1 MHHTSMPHTRRM
13 TIPRAALALWIA
25 VSAGRAAPVEW
36 VRAHDL
42 YQRTEYRQSLVQ
54 LLALNPKDAAT
65 LQLMGQNYF
74 MLGEY
79 KKATESLEKA
89 AALAPGEGQAWLW
102 LGRAYGRRAETS
114 NPFSAPGYATKARQM
129 FERAVALDPSNKEAF
144 GDLFDFY
151 LDAPGFLG
159 GGQSKAEA
167 LAARVGQVDPAEGLY
182 LQAQIDDR
190 RNQFDSAE
198 EKLRRAIEIAPAQAG
213 RFLELAKFLARRGR
227 IEESEAMFEEAA
239 RLAPNNP
246 HQMFDRASL
255 YIKQRRNLA
264 EARVLLERYLRL
276 PLTPG
281 DPPRDR
287 AEVLL
292 KKIEP

>member
-1 MHHTSMPHTRRM
+1 MGIHR
-13 TIPRAALALWIA
+13 IVIALLIAA
-25 VSAGRAAPVEW
+25 SAGRAASVEW

-42 YQRTEYRQSLVQ
+42 YQRTEYNQSLVQ
-54 LLALNPKDAAT
+54 LLPLSPKDAAT
-65 LQLMGQNYF
+65 LQLIGQNYF
-74 MLGEY
+74 MVGEY

-89 AALAPGEGQAWLW
+89 LALAPEDAQCLLW

-114 NPFSAPGYATKARQM
+114 SPFTAPGYATKARQM
-129 FERAVALDPSNKEAF
+129 FEKAVALDPSNKEAI

-151 LDAPGFLG
+151 LDAPSFLG
-159 GGQSKAEA
+159 GGHNKAEA
-167 LAARVGQVDPAEGLY
+167 LAARMSQTDPAEGLY

-190 RNQFDSAE
+190 RNQYDSAE
-198 EKLRRAIEIAPAQAG
+198 QKLRKALEIAPTQPG
-213 RFLELAKFLARRGR
+213 RFLELAKFLAKRGR
-227 IEESEAMFEEAA
+227 IAESEAMFEEAA
-239 RLAPNNP
+239 RLSPNNP

-264 EARVLLERYLRL
+264 EARALLERYLRL
-276 PLTPG
+276 PLTPN

>member
-1 MHHTSMPHTRRM
+1 MGINR
-13 TIPRAALALWIA
+13 IVIALLIA
-25 VSAGRAAPVEW
+25 VAAGQAASVEW

-42 YQRTEYRQSLVQ
+42 YQRTEYNQSLVQ
-54 LLALNPKDAAT
+54 LLPLSPKDAAT
-65 LQLMGQNYF
+65 LQLIGQNYF
-74 MLGEY
+74 MVGEY

-89 AALAPGEGQAWLW
+89 LALAPDDAQCLLW

-114 NPFSAPGYATKARQM
+114 NPFSAPGYATRARQM
-129 FERAVALDPSNKEAF
+129 FEKAVALDPSNKEAF

-159 GGQSKAEA
+159 GGHNKAEA
-167 LAARVGQVDPAEGLY
+167 LAARVSQTDPAEGLY

-190 RNQFDSAE
+190 RNQYDSAE
-198 EKLRRAIEIAPAQAG
+198 QKLRKALEIAPTQPG
-213 RFLELAKFLARRGR
+213 RFLELAKFLAKRGR
-227 IEESEAMFEEAA
+227 IAESEAMFEEAA
-239 RLAPNNP
+239 RLSPDNP

-264 EARVLLERYLRL
+264 EARALLERYLRL
-276 PLTPG
+276 PLTPN

-292 KKIEP
+292 KKIEH

>member
-1 MHHTSMPHTRRM
+1 MGRMGIRRM
-13 TIPRAALALWIA
+13 IIALFVA
-25 VSAGRAAPVEW
+25 VSASQGASVEW

-42 YQRTEYRQSLVQ
+42 YQRTEYNQSLVQ
-54 LLALNPKDAAT
+54 LLPLNPKDAAT
-65 LQLMGQNYF
+65 MQLIGQNYF

-89 AALAPGEGQAWLW
+89 VALAPNDPQCLLW

-129 FERAVALDPSNKEAF
+129 LERAVALDPSNKEAF
-144 GDLFDFY
+144 GDLFDYY

-159 GGQSKAEA
+159 GGQNKAES
-167 LAARVGQVDPAEGLY
+167 LAARVSQTDPAEGLY
-182 LQAQIDDR
+182 LQAQVDDR
-190 RNQFDSAE
+190 RNQYDSAE
-198 EKLRRAIEIAPAQAG
+198 QKLRKALEIAPTQPG
-213 RFLELAKFLARRGR
+213 RFLELAKFLAKRGR
-227 IEESEAMFEEAA
+227 IAESEAMFEEAA
-239 RLAPNNP
+239 RLSPNNP
-246 HQMFDRASL
+246 YQMFDRASL

-264 EARVLLERYLRL
+264 EARALLERYLRL
-276 PLTPG
+276 PLTPN

-287 AEVLL
+287 AELLL

>member
-1 MHHTSMPHTRRM
+1 MSIR
-13 TIPRAALALWIA
+13 RAAIALLIA
-25 VSAGRAAPVEW
+25 VSTGRAAPVEW
-36 VRAHDL
+36 VRAYDL
-42 YQRTEYRQSLVQ
+42 YQRTEYHQSLLE
-54 LLALNPKDAAT
+54 LLPLTPKDAAS
-65 LQLMGQNYF
+65 LQLIGQNYF

-89 AALAPGEGQAWLW
+89 AALAPDDAQAWLW

-129 FERAVALDPSNKEAF
+129 FERAVALDPSSKEAF

-151 LDAPGFLG
+151 LEAPGFLG
-159 GGQSKAEA
+159 GGHNKAEA
-167 LAARVGQVDPAEGLY
+167 LAARVSQIDPAEGLY

-198 EKLRRAIEIAPAQAG
+198 EKLRRAIEIAPAQPG
-213 RFLELAKFLARRGR
+213 RFLELAKFLGRRGR
-227 IEESEAMFEEAA
+227 IAESEAMFEEAA

-264 EARVLLERYLRL
+264 QARALLELYLRL

-287 AEVLL
+287 AELLL

>member
-1 MHHTSMPHTRRM
+1 MGIHR
-13 TIPRAALALWIA
+13 IVIALLIA
-25 VSAGRAAPVEW
+25 VAAGQAASVEW

-42 YQRTEYRQSLVQ
+42 YQRTEYNQSLVQ
-54 LLALNPKDAAT
+54 LLPLSPKDAAT
-65 LQLMGQNYF
+65 LQLIGQNYF
-74 MLGEY
+74 MVGEY

-89 AALAPGEGQAWLW
+89 LALAPDDAQCLLW

-114 NPFSAPGYATKARQM
+114 NPFSAPGYATRARQM
-129 FERAVALDPSNKEAF
+129 FEKAVALDPSNKEAF

-159 GGQSKAEA
+159 GGHNKAEA
-167 LAARVGQVDPAEGLY
+167 LAARVSQTDPAEGLY

-190 RNQFDSAE
+190 RNQYDSAE
-198 EKLRRAIEIAPAQAG
+198 QKLRKALEIAPTQPG
-213 RFLELAKFLARRGR
+213 RFLELAKFLAKRGR
-227 IEESEAMFEEAA
+227 IAESEAMFEEAA
-239 RLAPNNP
+239 RLSPDNP

-264 EARVLLERYLRL
+264 EARALLERYLRL
-276 PLTPG
+276 PLTPN

-292 KKIEP
+292 KKIEH

>member
-1 MHHTSMPHTRRM
+1 MGRMSIRR
-13 TIPRAALALWIA
+13 LAIVLLM
-25 VSAGRAAPVEW
+25 VVPVGRAEPVEW

-42 YQRTEYRQSLVQ
+42 YQRTQYNQSLVQ
-54 LLALNPKDAAT
+54 LLALSPKDAAT

-89 AALAPGEGQAWLW
+89 AALAPGDAQCLLW
-102 LGRAYGRRAETS
+102 LGRAFGRRAETS

-129 FERAVALDPSNKEAF
+129 FERAVALDPSNKEAV
-144 GDLFDFY
+144 GDLFDYY

-167 LAARVGQVDPAEGLY
+167 LATRVSQTDPAEGLSY
-182 LQAQIDDR
+182 QAQIDDR
-190 RNQFDSAE
+190 HNQYDSAE
-198 EKLRRAIEIAPAQAG
+198 QKLRRAIEIAPAQPG
-213 RFLELAKFLARRGR
+213 RYLELAKLLAKQGR
-227 IEESEAMFEEAA
+227 IAESEAMFEEAA

-246 HQMFDRASL
+246 HQLFDRASL

-264 EARVLLERYLRL
+264 EARALLERYLRL
-276 PLTPG
+276 PLTPN

-287 AEVLL
+287 AELLL

>member
-1 MHHTSMPHTRRM
+1 MGIYRIASTR
-13 TIPRAALALWIA
+13 IAIALLIA
-25 VSAGRAAPVEW
+25 VPAGQAASVEW

-42 YQRTEYRQSLVQ
+42 YQRTEYNQSLVQ
-54 LLALNPKDAAT
+54 LLPLSPKDAVT
-65 LQLMGQNYF
+65 LQLIGQDYF

-89 AALAPGEGQAWLW
+89 VALAPEDAQCLLW

-129 FERAVALDPSNKEAF
+129 FEKAVALDPSNKEAF

-151 LDAPGFLG
+151 LEAPGFLG
-159 GGQSKAEA
+159 GGHNKAEA
-167 LAARVGQVDPAEGLY
+167 LAARVSQTDPAEGLY

-190 RNQFDSAE
+190 RNQYDSAE
-198 EKLRRAIEIAPAQAG
+198 QKLRKALEIAPTQPG
-213 RFLELAKFLARRGR
+213 RFLELAKFLAKRGR
-227 IEESEAMFEEAA
+227 IAESEAMFEEGA
-239 RLAPNNP
+239 RLSPNNP
-246 HQMFDRASL
+246 HQIFDRASL

-264 EARVLLERYLRL
+264 EARALLERYLRL
-276 PLTPG
+276 PLTPN

>member
-1 MHHTSMPHTRRM
+1 MSIRRI
-13 TIPRAALALWIA
+13 TIALFVA
-25 VSAGRAAPVEW
+25 VSASQGASVEW

-42 YQRTEYRQSLVQ
+42 YQRTEYNQSLVQ
-54 LLALNPKDAAT
+54 LFPLNPKDAAT
-65 LQLMGQNYF
+65 MQLIGQNYF

-89 AALAPGEGQAWLW
+89 VALAPDDPQCVLW

-114 NPFSAPGYATKARQM
+114 NPFSAPGYATRARQM

-159 GGQSKAEA
+159 GGHNKAEA
-167 LAARVGQVDPAEGLY
+167 LAARVSQTDPAEGLY

-190 RNQFDSAE
+190 HNQYDSAE
-198 EKLRRAIEIAPAQAG
+198 QKLRKALEIAPTQPG
-213 RFLELAKFLARRGR
+213 RFLELAKFLATRGR
-227 IEESEAMFEEAA
+227 IAESEAMFEEAA
-239 RLAPNNP
+239 RLSPNNP
-246 HQMFDRASL
+246 HLMFDRASL

-264 EARVLLERYLRL
+264 EARALLERYLRL
-276 PLTPG
+276 PLTPN

-287 AEVLL
+287 AELLL

>member
-1 MHHTSMPHTRRM
+1 MSIR
-13 TIPRAALALWIA
+13 RAAIALLII
-25 VSAGRAAPVEW
+25 VSAGQAASVEW

-42 YQRTEYRQSLVQ
+42 YQRTEYNQSLVQ
-54 LLALNPKDAAT
+54 LLPLSVKDAAT
-65 LQLMGQNYF
+65 LQLIGQNYF

-89 AALAPGEGQAWLW
+89 VALAPEDGQALLW

-129 FERAVALDPSNKEAF
+129 LERAVAIDPLNKEAF

-159 GGQSKAEA
+159 GGQNKAEA
-167 LAARVGQVDPAEGLY
+167 LAARVSQTDPAEGLY

-190 RNQFDSAE
+190 HNQFDSAE
-198 EKLRRAIEIAPAQAG
+198 QKLRKAIEIAPTQPG
-213 RFLELAKFLARRGR
+213 GFLELAKFLAKRGR
-227 IEESEAMFEEAA
+227 IAESEAMFEEAA
-239 RLAPNNP
+239 RLAPNDP

-264 EARVLLERYLRL
+264 QARALLERYLRL
-276 PLTPG
+276 PLTPN

-287 AEVLL
+287 AELLL

>member
-1 MHHTSMPHTRRM
+1 
-13 TIPRAALALWIA
+13 
-25 VSAGRAAPVEW
+25 VEW
-36 VRAHDL
+36 VRARDL
-42 YQRTEYRQSLVQ
+42 YQRTEYNQSLVQ
-54 LLALNPKDAAT
+54 LLPLSPKDAAT

-79 KKATESLEKA
+79 KKATDSLEKA
-89 AALAPGEGQAWLW
+89 AALAPDDAQCLLW

-129 FERAVALDPSNKEAF
+129 FEKAVALDPSNKEAF

-159 GGQSKAEA
+159 GGHNKAEA
-167 LAARVGQVDPAEGLY
+167 LAARVSQTYPAEGLY

-190 RNQFDSAE
+190 RNQYDAAE
-198 EKLRRAIEIAPAQAG
+198 QKLRKALEIAPTQPG
-213 RFLELAKFLARRGR
+213 RFLELAKFLAKRGR
-227 IEESEAMFEEAA
+227 FAESEAMFEEAA
-239 RLAPNNP
+239 RLSPNNP

-264 EARVLLERYLRL
+264 EARALLERYLRL
-276 PLTPG
+276 PLTPN

-287 AEVLL
+287 AELLL

>member
-1 MHHTSMPHTRRM
+1 MGIRHTVIT
-13 TIPRAALALWIA
+13 LLIA
-25 VSAGRAAPVEW
+25 VSASQAASVEW
-36 VRAHDL
+36 VRAHDF
-42 YQRTEYRQSLVQ
+42 YQRTEYNQSLVQ
-54 LLALNPKDAAT
+54 LLPLSPKDAAT

-79 KKATESLEKA
+79 KKATDSLEKA
-89 AALAPGEGQAWLW
+89 AALAPDDAQCLLW

-129 FERAVALDPSNKEAF
+129 FEKAVALDPSNKEAF

-159 GGQSKAEA
+159 GGHNKAEA
-167 LAARVGQVDPAEGLY
+167 LAARVSQTDPAEGLY

-190 RNQFDSAE
+190 RNQYDAAE
-198 EKLRRAIEIAPAQAG
+198 QKLRKALEIAPTQPG
-213 RFLELAKFLARRGR
+213 RFLELAKFLAKRGR
-227 IEESEAMFEEAA
+227 FAESEAMFEEAA
-239 RLAPNNP
+239 RLSPNNP

-264 EARVLLERYLRL
+264 EARALLERYLRL
-276 PLTPG
+276 PLTPN

-287 AEVLL
+287 AELLL

>member
-1 MHHTSMPHTRRM
+1 MHHTGWMGIRR
-13 TIPRAALALWIA
+13 IIIALFAA
-25 VSAGRAAPVEW
+25 VSASQGASVEW

-42 YQRTEYRQSLVQ
+42 YQRTEYNQSLVQ
-54 LLALNPKDAAT
+54 LLPLNPKDAAT

-79 KKATESLEKA
+79 KKATDALEKA
-89 AALAPGEGQAWLW
+89 AALAPDDAQCLLW

-129 FERAVALDPSNKEAF
+129 FEKAVALDPSNKEAF

-159 GGQSKAEA
+159 GGHNKAEA
-167 LAARVGQVDPAEGLY
+167 LAARVSQTDPAEGLY

-190 RNQFDSAE
+190 RNQYDAAE
-198 EKLRRAIEIAPAQAG
+198 QKLRKALEIAPTQSG
-213 RFLELAKFLARRGR
+213 RFLELAKFLAKRGR
-227 IEESEAMFEEAA
+227 FAESEAMFEEAA
-239 RLAPNNP
+239 RLSPDNP

-255 YIKQRRNLA
+255 YIKQRRNLT
-264 EARVLLERYLRL
+264 EARALLERYLRL
-276 PLTPG
+276 PLTPN

-287 AEVLL
+287 AELLL

>member
-1 MHHTSMPHTRRM
+1 MGIRRAV
-13 TIPRAALALWIA
+13 IALGIA
-25 VSAGRAAPVEW
+25 VSTGQVASVEW
-36 VRAHDL
+36 VRAHEL
-42 YQRTEYRQSLVQ
+42 YQRTEYSQSLVQ
-54 LLALNPKDAAT
+54 LLALSPKDAAT

-79 KKATESLEKA
+79 KKATELLEKA
-89 AALAPGEGQAWLW
+89 AAVAPDDAQPLLW

-114 NPFSAPGYATKARQM
+114 NLFSAPGYATKARQM
-129 FERAVALDPSNKEAF
+129 FERAVAVDPSNQAAV

-159 GGQSKAEA
+159 GGQNKAEA
-167 LAARVGQVDPAEGLY
+167 LAARVSQKDPAEGLY

-198 EKLRRAIEIAPAQAG
+198 EKLRRAIEIAPAQPG

-227 IEESEAMFEEAA
+227 FAESEAMFEEAA

-246 HQMFDRASL
+246 HQMFDRASV

-264 EARVLLERYLRL
+264 QARVLLERYLRL
-276 PLTPG
+276 PLTPN

-287 AEVLL
+287 AELLL

>member
-1 MHHTSMPHTRRM
+1 MGIYR
-13 TIPRAALALWIA
+13 IAIALLIA
-25 VSAGRAAPVEW
+25 VSAGRAASVEW

-42 YQRTEYRQSLVQ
+42 YQRTEYNQSLVQ
-54 LLALNPKDAAT
+54 LLPLSLKDAAT
-65 LQLMGQNYF
+65 LQLIGQDYF

-89 AALAPGEGQAWLW
+89 VALTPDDAQCLLW

-129 FERAVALDPSNKEAF
+129 LERAVEIDPSNKEAF

-159 GGQSKAEA
+159 GGHNKAEA
-167 LAARVGQVDPAEGLY
+167 LAARMSQTDPAEGLY
-182 LQAQIDDR
+182 LQAQLDDR
-190 RNQFDSAE
+190 RNQYDSAE
-198 EKLRRAIEIAPAQAG
+198 QKLRKSLEIAPTQPG
-213 RFLELAKFLARRGR
+213 RFLELAKFLAKRGR
-227 IEESEAMFEEAA
+227 IAESEAMFEEAA
-239 RLAPNNP
+239 RLSPNNP

-264 EARVLLERYLRL
+264 EARALLERYVRL
-276 PLTPG
+276 PLTPN

-287 AEVLL
+287 AEALL

>member
-1 MHHTSMPHTRRM
+1 MDIRR
-13 TIPRAALALWIA
+13 IAIALLIT
-25 VSAGRAAPVEW
+25 VSAGQAASVEW

-42 YQRTEYRQSLVQ
+42 YQRTEYNQSLVQ
-54 LLALNPKDAAT
+54 LLPLSPKDAAT
-65 LQLMGQNYF
+65 LQLIGQNYF

-79 KKATESLEKA
+79 KKATDSLEKA
-89 AALAPGEGQAWLW
+89 VELAPDDAQALLW

-114 NPFSAPGYATKARQM
+114 NPFSAPGFATKARQM
-129 FERAVALDPSNKEAF
+129 FERAVAIDPSNKEAF

-159 GGQSKAEA
+159 GGQNKAEA
-167 LAARVGQVDPAEGLY
+167 LAARVSQSDPAEGLY

-190 RNQFDSAE
+190 HNQYDSAE
-198 EKLRRAIEIAPAQAG
+198 QKLRRAIEIAPNQSG
-213 RFLELAKFLARRGR
+213 HFLEFAKFLAKRGR
-227 IEESEAMFEEAA
+227 IAESETMFEEAA
-239 RLAPNNP
+239 RLSPNNA

-255 YIKQRRNLA
+255 YIKQQRNLA
-264 EARVLLERYLRL
+264 EARALLERYLRL
-276 PLTPG
+276 PLTPN

-292 KKIEP
+292 KKIEH

>member
-1 MHHTSMPHTRRM
+1 MHRM
-13 TIPRAALALWIA
+13 GRMGIYRIAIALLIA
-25 VSAGRAAPVEW
+25 VSAGRAASVEW

-42 YQRTEYRQSLVQ
+42 YQRTEYNQSLVQ
-54 LLALNPKDAAT
+54 LLPLSLKDAAT
-65 LQLMGQNYF
+65 LQLIGQDYF

-89 AALAPGEGQAWLW
+89 VALTPDDAQCLLW

-129 FERAVALDPSNKEAF
+129 LERAVEIDPSNKEAF

-159 GGQSKAEA
+159 GGHNKAEA
-167 LAARVGQVDPAEGLY
+167 LAARMSQTDPAEGLY
-182 LQAQIDDR
+182 LQAQLDDR
-190 RNQFDSAE
+190 RNQYDSAE
-198 EKLRRAIEIAPAQAG
+198 QKLRKSLEIAPTQPG
-213 RFLELAKFLARRGR
+213 RFLELAKFLAKRGR
-227 IEESEAMFEEAA
+227 IAESEAMFEEAA
-239 RLAPNNP
+239 RLSPNNP

-264 EARVLLERYLRL
+264 EARALLERYVRL
-276 PLTPG
+276 PLTPN

-287 AEVLL
+287 AEALL